1 MITMGRMKEI
11 AMLLEE
17 GNSVYEVARIMKV
30 DVEVIELLVKRID
43 RYWPKEEEE

>member
-1 MITMGRMKEI
+1 MGRMKEI

-30 DVEVIELLVKRID
+30 DVQAIESLVNRID

>member
-1 MITMGRMKEI
+1 MGRMKEI

-30 DVEVIELLVKRID
+30 DVEVIKALISRSKNP
-43 RYWPKEEEE
+43 WPDKEEE

>member
-1 MITMGRMKEI
+1 MGRMKEI

-30 DVEVIELLVKRID
+30 DVEVIESLVNRID